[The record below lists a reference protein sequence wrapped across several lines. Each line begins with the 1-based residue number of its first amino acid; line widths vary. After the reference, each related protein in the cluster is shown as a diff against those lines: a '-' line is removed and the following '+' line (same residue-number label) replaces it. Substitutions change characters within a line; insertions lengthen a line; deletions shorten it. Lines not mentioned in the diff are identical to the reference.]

1 MPADP
6 DADLVLTP
14 INGQGRTVQQWLTTF
29 HLLLIALDPYT
40 NEGAWILP
48 IARRIIATFEQA
60 NVRVALLLPADAED
74 CRRFL
79 GPVAREVLTF
89 SDPDR
94 TAIRGLGLERLPAII
109 HLAMDCTIVRAAEG
123 WSPSEWKGVTSALA
137 DKMRWTA
144 PLVPAPGDPGP
155 FHGSP
160 ALV

>member
-6 DADLVLTP
+6 AADLVLTP

-48 IARRIIATFEQA
+48 IARRIIATFGEA
-60 NVRVALLLPADAED
+60 DVRVALLLPADAED

-94 TAIRGLGLERLPAII
+94 AAIRGLGLERLPAII
-109 HLAMDCTIVRAAEG
+109 HLAMDGTIVRSAEG
-123 WSPSEWKGVTSALA
+123 WKPSEWKSVTSDLA
-137 DKMRWTA
+137 DRMRWSA

-160 ALV
+160 AVV

>member
-6 DADLVLTP
+6 PADLVLTP
-14 INGQGRTVQQWLTTF
+14 INGQGRSLQQWLTNF

-48 IARRIIATFEQA
+48 IATRIISTFEQA
-60 NVRVALLLPADAED
+60 DCRVALLLPADADD

-79 GPVAREVLTF
+79 GPVAQGVLTF

-94 TAIRGLGLERLPAII
+94 SAIGGFGIERMPAII
-109 HLAMDCTIVRAAEG
+109 HLAMDGTVEGAAQG
-123 WSPSEWKGVTSALA
+123 WNPAEWKAVTSGLA
-137 DKMRWTA
+137 TKMRWTS
-144 PLVPAPGDPGP
+144 PLIPAPGDPGP

-160 ALV
+160 ALI

>member
-6 DADLVLTP
+6 DPDLVLTP
-14 INGQGRTVQQWLTTF
+14 INGQGRTVRQWLTTF

-60 NVRVALLLPADAED
+60 DCRVGLLLPADAED

-109 HLAMDCTIVRAAEG
+109 HLAMDGTIVGSAEG
-123 WSPSEWKGVTSALA
+123 WNPSEWKAVTSELA
-137 DKMRWTA
+137 GKMRWSA